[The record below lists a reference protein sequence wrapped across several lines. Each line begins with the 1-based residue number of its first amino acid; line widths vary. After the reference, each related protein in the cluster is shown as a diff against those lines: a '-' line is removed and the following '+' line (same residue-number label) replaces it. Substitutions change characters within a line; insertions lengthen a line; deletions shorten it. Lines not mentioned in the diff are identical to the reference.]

1 MLERPAIQQ
10 RGFRNVRQNGQIIGF
25 QVRYRSTY
33 YRGVWL
39 SLSLGFQ
46 VTVDG
51 EKFPMEQTTVTFGGK
66 TYTQEE
72 MKKISNVQWPN
83 YEAAILTVAKPG
95 GLKPGVHDVQIA
107 WGHRTS
113 YMAPGVTLGGWG
125 PAGGPPPGGPPGGE
139 ARGVQAGARGG
150 AEAGA
155 RGGGAGAGG
164 PMGGGGS
171 RKLVLVA

>member
-1 MLERPAIQQ
+1 MLEKPAIQQ
-10 RGFRNVRQNGQIIGF
+10 RGFRNVRQGGQIIGF
-25 QVRYRSTY
+25 QVRYKSTY

-39 SLSLGFQ
+39 SLSTGFD

-51 EKFPMEQTTVTFGGK
+51 EKFPREQTTVTIGGK
-66 TYTQEE
+66 TYTQEQ
-72 MKKISNVQWPN
+72 MKKIGNVQWPN

-113 YMAPGVTLGGWG
+113 YFAPGGTGMTGPGRPGSGG
-125 PAGGPPPGGPPGGE
+125 
-139 ARGVQAGARGG
+139 RAGAQ
-150 AEAGA
+150 A
-155 RGGGAGAGG
+155 GAGAGRG
-164 PMGGGGS
+164 AAAGGQMGGPGGG